1 MWILG
6 LKGLKD
12 KGPYFMLVTL
22 STTDK
27 HETDSMLIYPIT
39 PPPPAPS
46 PSVSAPFKDYVK
58 LHGKERSRNTRE
70 EPQNLSR
77 RRLCTKPLY

>member
-39 PPPPAPS
+39 APPPPPS
-46 PSVSAPFKDYVK
+46 PSVSAPFKDYLK

-70 EPQNLSR
+70 EPQNLSH

>member
-27 HETDSMLIYPIT
+27 HETDSMLIYPI
-39 PPPPAPS
+39 PPLP
-46 PSVSAPFKDYVK
+46 PSV
-58 LHGKERSRNTRE
+58 LL
-70 EPQNLSR
+70 LS
-77 RRLCTKPLY
+77 TT

>member
-27 HETDSMLIYPIT
+27 HETDSMLIYPI
-39 PPPPAPS
+39 PPS
-46 PSVSAPFKDYVK
+46 PSISAPFKYYLK
-58 LHGKERSRNTRE
+58 LHGKERSRNTWE
-70 EPQNLSR
+70 EPRNLPR

>member
-39 PPPPAPS
+39 PPPLP
-46 PSVSAPFKDYVK
+46 PSV
-58 LHGKERSRNTRE
+58 LLLRT
-70 EPQNLSR
+70 
-77 RRLCTKPLY
+77 T